1 MKCFFIGIALIGMV
15 LSDPIPVRK
24 PLATFSQ
31 PTWTIGQLGTA
42 SWYGDPFHG
51 RLTANGE
58 IYNMHELTAA
68 HRALPFGTQLQ
79 VTNLKNDRSVT
90 LRVNDR
96 GPYIPGRF
104 LDVSFGAAAQL
115 NFVNSGL
122 ADVRVEIIQPLSHR
136 KTRHPLG
143 YWLRQPILPVPWEKL
158 PQLTVHKNSTQPK
171 ATHPP
176 QVL

>member
-1 MKCFFIGIALIGMV
+1 LKCFFVGTVLIGIV
-15 LSDPIPVRK
+15 LSNPLSVRK
-24 PLATFSQ
+24 PSAAFSQ

-42 SWYGDPFHG
+42 SWYGDRFHG

-58 IYNMHELTAA
+58 IYNMHDLTAA
-68 HRALPFGTQLQ
+68 HRALPFGTKIL
-79 VTNLKNDRSVT
+79 VTNLKNDLSVT

-96 GPYIPGRF
+96 GPYIHGRF
-104 LDVSFGAAAQL
+104 LDVSFGAASQL

-122 ADVRVEIIQPLSHR
+122 ADVRVEIIQPNSR
-136 KTRHPLG
+136 ERSRHPLG

-158 PQLTVHKNSTQPK
+158 PQFTVHGNSTQPK
-171 ATHPP
+171 ATHSS